1 MSCSKNLP
9 TGNSFRQIIE
19 PREQYHH
26 ERGTSPFGMLTAEQ
40 IRELLQMRP
49 HPIEG
54 GYFAETYR
62 GGPVIPQNLL
72 LGYTGDRAIS
82 TAIYYLL
89 TPDTFS
95 AMHRVRG
102 DEMFHFY
109 LGDAVEMLQ
118 LQADGTGEV
127 VLLGQDIAAGM
138 RLQHTVAGGVWQ
150 GSRVRAGGKYALLG
164 TTMAPGFEYED
175 YESGQRQDLIA
186 RYPDFSHLIT
196 VLTR

>member
-1 MSCSKNLP
+1 
-9 TGNSFRQIIE
+9 
-19 PREQYHH
+19 
-26 ERGTSPFGMLTAEQ
+26 MLTAEQ

-54 GYFAETYR
+54 GFFAETYR
-62 GGPVIPQNLL
+62 GVPVVPQSSLP
-72 LGYTGDRAIS
+72 GYPGDRAIS

-109 LGDAVEMLQ
+109 LGDPVEMLQ
-118 LQADGTGEV
+118 LKEDGSGEV
-127 VLLGQDIAAGM
+127 IVLGQDIAAGM
-138 RLQHTVAGGVWQ
+138 RLQHNVPGGVWQ

-175 YESGQRQDLIA
+175 YETGTLRELSSQFPKYSA
-186 RYPDFSHLIT
+186 M
-196 VLTR
+196 VAALTR

>member
-1 MSCSKNLP
+1 
-9 TGNSFRQIIE
+9 
-19 PREQYHH
+19 
-26 ERGTSPFGMLTAEQ
+26 MLTAEQ

-62 GGPVIPQNLL
+62 GSPVIPQNLL
-72 LGYTGDRAIS
+72 PGYPGDRAIS

-95 AMHRVRG
+95 AMHRVHG

-118 LQADGTGEV
+118 LKADGSGEEIV
-127 VLLGQDIAAGM
+127 LGQDIAAGM
-138 RLQHTVAGGVWQ
+138 RLQHTVPGGVWQ
-150 GSRVRAGGKYALLG
+150 GSRLRAGGKYALLG

-175 YESGQRQDLIA
+175 YETGERQDLIA
-186 RYPDFSHLIT
+186 RFAAYSQTIMS
-196 VLTR
+196 LTR

>member
-1 MSCSKNLP
+1 
-9 TGNSFRQIIE
+9 
-19 PREQYHH
+19 
-26 ERGTSPFGMLTAEQ
+26 MLTAEQ

-49 HPIEG
+49 HPVEG
-54 GYFAETYR
+54 GYFTETYR
-62 GGPVIPQNLL
+62 GATVVPRNLL
-72 LGYTGDRAIS
+72 PGYPGERAIS

-118 LQADGTGEV
+118 LQADGSGEV
-127 VLLGQDIAAGM
+127 ILLGQDIAAGT
-138 RLQHTVAGGVWQ
+138 RLQHNVSGGVWQ
-150 GSRVRAGGKYALLG
+150 GSRVRAGGKFALLG

-175 YESGQRQDLIA
+175 YETGNRAELSA
-186 RYPDFSHLIT
+186 RYPRFSELIT
-196 VLTR
+196 SLTR

>member
-1 MSCSKNLP
+1 
-9 TGNSFRQIIE
+9 
-19 PREQYHH
+19 
-26 ERGTSPFGMLTAEQ
+26 MLTAEQ
-40 IRELLQMRP
+40 IRELLKMQP

-62 GGPVIPQNLL
+62 SSETMPRSVLRAYP
-72 LGYTGDRAIS
+72 GDRSIS

-109 LGDAVEMLQ
+109 LGDPVEMLE
-118 LQADGTGEV
+118 LKSDGSSEAIV
-127 VLLGQDIAAGM
+127 LGQDIASGM
-138 RLQHTVAGGVWQ
+138 RLQHTVPGGVWQ
-150 GSRVRAGGKYALLG
+150 GSRVRKGGKYALLG

-175 YESGQRQDLIA
+175 YETGERRELSAQFPQYSTMIA
-186 RYPDFSHLIT
+186 

>member
-1 MSCSKNLP
+1 
-9 TGNSFRQIIE
+9 
-19 PREQYHH
+19 
-26 ERGTSPFGMLTAEQ
+26 MLTAEQ
-40 IRELLQMRP
+40 IRELLKMQP

-62 GGPVIPQNLL
+62 SARAIPRSALA
-72 LGYTGDRAIS
+72 GYSGDRCLS

-109 LGDAVEMLQ
+109 LGDPVEMLQ
-118 LQADGTGEV
+118 LKSDGTAEV
-127 VLLGQDIAAGM
+127 LVLGHGIASGM
-138 RLQHTVAGGVWQ
+138 RLQHNVPGGVWQ
-150 GSRVRAGGKYALLG
+150 GSRLKAGGKYSLLG

-175 YESGQRQDLIA
+175 YETGNRQELIA
-186 RYPDFSHLIT
+186 RYPRHTEMIT
-196 VLTR
+196 ALTR

>member
-1 MSCSKNLP
+1 
-9 TGNSFRQIIE
+9 
-19 PREQYHH
+19 
-26 ERGTSPFGMLTAEQ
+26 MLTAEQ

-54 GYFAETYR
+54 GFFAETYR
-62 GGPVIPQNLL
+62 GVPVVPQSLL
-72 LGYTGDRAIS
+72 PGYPGDRAIS

-89 TPDTFS
+89 TPDAFS

-109 LGDAVEMLQ
+109 LGDPVEMLQ
-118 LQADGTGEV
+118 LKEDGSGEV
-127 VLLGQDIAAGM
+127 IVLGQEIAAGM
-138 RLQHTVAGGVWQ
+138 RLQHNVPGGVWQ

-175 YESGQRQDLIA
+175 YETGKRDELVHK
-186 RYPDFSHLIT
+186 YPDFAELIRART
-196 VLTR
+196 NA

>member
-1 MSCSKNLP
+1 MV
-9 TGNSFRQIIE
+9 
-19 PREQYHH
+19 
-26 ERGTSPFGMLTAEQ
+26 TAEQ

-62 GGPVIPQNLL
+62 GAPVVPQSLL
-72 LGYTGDRAIS
+72 PGYPGDRAIS

-109 LGDAVEMLQ
+109 LGDPVEMLQ
-118 LQADGTGEV
+118 LKADGSGDAI
-127 VLLGQDIAAGM
+127 LLGQDIAAGM
-138 RLQHTVAGGVWQ
+138 RLQHTVLGGVWQ

-175 YESGQRQDLIA
+175 YETGQRQDLIA
-186 RYPDFSHLIT
+186 RYPDFSHRIT

>member
-1 MSCSKNLP
+1 
-9 TGNSFRQIIE
+9 
-19 PREQYHH
+19 
-26 ERGTSPFGMLTAEQ
+26 MLTAEQ
-40 IRELLQMRP
+40 IREVLNMKP

-62 GGPVIPQNLL
+62 SAATLPRSALS
-72 LGYTGDRAIS
+72 GYPDDRSVS

-109 LGDAVEMLQ
+109 LGDPVEMLQ
-118 LQADGTGEV
+118 LKPDGGSELL
-127 VLLGQDIAAGM
+127 LLGQDISAGM
-138 RLQHTVAGGVWQ
+138 RLQHNVPGGVWQ
-150 GSRVRAGGKYALLG
+150 GSRLRHGGKYALLG

-175 YESGQRQDLIA
+175 YETGKRQELIA
-186 RYPDFSHLIT
+186 RYPRHAALIT
-196 VLTR
+196 ALTR

>member
-1 MSCSKNLP
+1 
-9 TGNSFRQIIE
+9 
-19 PREQYHH
+19 
-26 ERGTSPFGMLTAEQ
+26 MLTAEQ

-62 GGPVIPQNLL
+62 GSPMIPQTLL
-72 LGYTGDRAIS
+72 PGYPGDRAIS

-109 LGDAVEMLQ
+109 LGDPVEMLQ
-118 LQADGTGEV
+118 LKQDGSGEV
-127 VLLGQDIAAGM
+127 ILLGQDIAAGM
-138 RLQHTVAGGVWQ
+138 RLQHNVPGGVWQ
-150 GSRVRAGGKYALLG
+150 GSRVRAGGKFALLG
-164 TTMAPGFEYED
+164 TTVAPGFEFADCELANR
-175 YESGQRQDLIA
+175 ELLA
-186 RYPDFSHLIT
+186 ENYPRFAEMIRE
-196 VLTR
+196 LTR

>member
-1 MSCSKNLP
+1 MV
-9 TGNSFRQIIE
+9 
-19 PREQYHH
+19 
-26 ERGTSPFGMLTAEQ
+26 TAEQ

-62 GGPVIPQNLL
+62 GAPVVPQSLL
-72 LGYTGDRAIS
+72 PGYPGDRAIS

-109 LGDAVEMLQ
+109 LGDPVEMLQ
-118 LQADGTGEV
+118 LKADGSGEAI
-127 VLLGQDIAAGM
+127 LLGQDIAAGM
-138 RLQHTVAGGVWQ
+138 RLQHTVLGGVWQ

-175 YESGQRQDLIA
+175 YETGQRQDLIA
-186 RYPDFSHLIT
+186 RYPDFSHRIT

>member
-1 MSCSKNLP
+1 
-9 TGNSFRQIIE
+9 
-19 PREQYHH
+19 
-26 ERGTSPFGMLTAEQ
+26 MLTAEQ

-54 GYFAETYR
+54 GFFAETYR
-62 GGPVIPQNLL
+62 GVPVVPQSLL
-72 LGYTGDRAIS
+72 PGYPGDRAIS

-89 TPDTFS
+89 TPDAFS

-109 LGDAVEMLQ
+109 LGDPVEMLQ
-118 LQADGTGEV
+118 LKEDGSGEV
-127 VLLGQDIAAGM
+127 IVLGQDIAAGM
-138 RLQHTVAGGVWQ
+138 RLQHNVPGGVWQ

-175 YESGQRQDLIA
+175 YETGTLRELSSQFPKYSA
-186 RYPDFSHLIT
+186 M
-196 VLTR
+196 VAALTR

>member
-1 MSCSKNLP
+1 
-9 TGNSFRQIIE
+9 
-19 PREQYHH
+19 
-26 ERGTSPFGMLTAEQ
+26 MLTAEQ
-40 IRELLQMRP
+40 IRELLKMRP

-62 GGPVIPQNLL
+62 DGLVVPQSLL
-72 LGYTGDRAIS
+72 PGYAGDRAIS

-89 TPDTFS
+89 TPETFS

-118 LQADGTGEV
+118 LKADGTGEEV
-127 VLLGQDIAAGM
+127 VLGQHIAAGM
-138 RLQHTVAGGVWQ
+138 RLQHTVLGGVWQ

-175 YESGQRQDLIA
+175 YETGTRAELTA
-186 RYPDFSHLIT
+186 RYPEYSAMIT
-196 VLTR
+196 ELTR

>member
-1 MSCSKNLP
+1 
-9 TGNSFRQIIE
+9 
-19 PREQYHH
+19 
-26 ERGTSPFGMLTAEQ
+26 MLTAEQ
-40 IRELLQMRP
+40 IRELLKMRP

-62 GGPVIPQNLL
+62 GGLVVPQSLL
-72 LGYTGDRAIS
+72 PGYPGDRAIS

-118 LQADGTGEV
+118 LKPDSTGEMI
-127 VLLGQDIAAGM
+127 LLGQHIAAGM
-138 RLQHTVAGGVWQ
+138 RLQHTVPGGVWQ

-175 YESGQRQDLIA
+175 YETGKRAELAAQYSQYSA
-186 RYPDFSHLIT
+186 MIT
-196 VLTR
+196 ALTR

>member
-1 MSCSKNLP
+1 
-9 TGNSFRQIIE
+9 
-19 PREQYHH
+19 
-26 ERGTSPFGMLTAEQ
+26 MLTAEQ

-62 GGPVIPQNLL
+62 GSQVVPQSLL
-72 LGYTGDRAIS
+72 RGYPGDRAIS

-89 TPDTFS
+89 TPATFS

-109 LGDAVEMLQ
+109 LGDPVEMLQ
-118 LQADGTGEV
+118 LKTDGTGEV
-127 VLLGQDIAAGM
+127 ILLGQDIAAGM
-138 RLQHTVAGGVWQ
+138 RPQHTVPGGVWQ

-175 YESGQRQDLIA
+175 YETGQRQDLITG
-186 RYPDFSHLIT
+186 YPELSQLIT
-196 VLTR
+196 SLTR

>member
-1 MSCSKNLP
+1 
-9 TGNSFRQIIE
+9 
-19 PREQYHH
+19 
-26 ERGTSPFGMLTAEQ
+26 MLTAEQ
-40 IRELLQMRP
+40 IRELLRMRP

-62 GGPVIPQNLL
+62 GADVVPRNLL
-72 LGYTGDRAIS
+72 PGYPGDRAIS

-109 LGDAVEMLQ
+109 LGEAVEMLQ
-118 LQADGTGEV
+118 LRPDGSGEV
-127 VLLGQDIAAGM
+127 IVLGQDIAAGM
-138 RLQHTVAGGVWQ
+138 RLQHNVPGGVWQ
-150 GSRVRAGGKYALLG
+150 GSRLRAGGKFALLG

-175 YESGQRQDLIA
+175 YETGQSAELIA
-186 RYPDFSHLIT
+186 RYPQFSHLIT
-196 VLTR
+196 SLTR

>member
-1 MSCSKNLP
+1 
-9 TGNSFRQIIE
+9 
-19 PREQYHH
+19 
-26 ERGTSPFGMLTAEQ
+26 MLTAEQ
-40 IRELLQMRP
+40 IRELLQLRP

-62 GGPVIPQNLL
+62 GAVVVPRSLL
-72 LGYTGDRAIS
+72 PGYPADRAIS

-109 LGDAVEMLQ
+109 LGDAVELLQ
-118 LQADGTGEV
+118 LKADGTGEV
-127 VLLGQDIAAGM
+127 IVLGPDIAAGM
-138 RLQHTVAGGVWQ
+138 RLQHTVPAGVWQ
-150 GSRVRAGGKYALLG
+150 GSRLRAGGKYALLG

-175 YESGQRQDLIA
+175 YETGTQPDLSA
-186 RYPDFSHLIT
+186 QFPQYSAM
-196 VLTR
+196 VGALTR

>member
-1 MSCSKNLP
+1 
-9 TGNSFRQIIE
+9 
-19 PREQYHH
+19 
-26 ERGTSPFGMLTAEQ
+26 MLTAEQ

-54 GYFAETYR
+54 GFFAETYR
-62 GGPVIPQNLL
+62 GVPVVPQSLL
-72 LGYTGDRAIS
+72 PGYPGDRAIS

-89 TPDTFS
+89 TPDAFS

-109 LGDAVEMLQ
+109 LGDPVEMLQ
-118 LQADGTGEV
+118 LKEDGSGEV
-127 VLLGQDIAAGM
+127 IVLGQDIAAGM
-138 RLQHTVAGGVWQ
+138 RLQHNVPGGVWQ

-175 YESGQRQDLIA
+175 YEAGTRQELSA
-186 RYPDFSHLIT
+186 QFPKYS
-196 VLTR
+196 VMVAALTR

>member
-1 MSCSKNLP
+1 MV
-9 TGNSFRQIIE
+9 
-19 PREQYHH
+19 
-26 ERGTSPFGMLTAEQ
+26 TAEQ

-62 GGPVIPQNLL
+62 GAPVVPQSLL
-72 LGYTGDRAIS
+72 PGYPSDRAIS

-109 LGDAVEMLQ
+109 LGDPVEMLQ
-118 LQADGTGEV
+118 LKADGSGEAI
-127 VLLGQDIAAGM
+127 LLGQDIAAGM
-138 RLQHTVAGGVWQ
+138 RLQHTVLGGVWQ

-175 YESGQRQDLIA
+175 YETGQRQDLIA
-186 RYPDFSHLIT
+186 RYPDFSHRIT

>member
-1 MSCSKNLP
+1 
-9 TGNSFRQIIE
+9 
-19 PREQYHH
+19 
-26 ERGTSPFGMLTAEQ
+26 MLTAEQ

-62 GGPVIPQNLL
+62 GSPMLPQSLL
-72 LGYTGDRAIS
+72 AGYPGDRALS

-109 LGDAVEMLQ
+109 LGDPVEMLQ
-118 LQADGTGEV
+118 LRPDGSGEV
-127 VLLGQDIAAGM
+127 IVLGQDI
-138 RLQHTVAGGVWQ
+138 VAGCICSTLFREACG
-150 GSRVRAGGKYALLG
+150 RVRGCAPAGNTRCWGRPWRRDLSM
-164 TTMAPGFEYED
+164 TTMKPENGR
-175 YESGQRQDLIA
+175 S
-186 RYPDFSHLIT
+186 
-196 VLTR
+196 